1 VYNVTRQLASRV
13 ILPLQDHT
21 DNQKEMTAKA
31 TKSEEAR
38 GRATRQK
45 IESSKTRRASDR
57 EGEEQAIRRKKRA
70 IRWMVSSKAKR
81 WSAKRERQDEG
92 AAWAYASCL
101 RIYHSRH
108 SYSFLLRLLRLL
120 VLLLFTFGFYPPSAS
135 PCNSPPSP
143 SFLFYLALTSS
154 LAFPSPDDG

>member
-70 IRWMVSSKAKR
+70 TRWMVSSKAKR
-81 WSAKRERQDEG
+81 WSAKRERPARRSTNERQDEG

-108 SYSFLLRLLRLL
+108 SYSFLLRLL
-120 VLLLFTFGFYPPSAS
+120 VLLLFTFGFYPP
-135 PCNSPPSP
+135 
-143 SFLFYLALTSS
+143 LYLALTSS